1 VSRTCCRRLR
11 RSSRWGESRP
21 DHWIFNA
28 LARQLG
34 LEPLRLGRSPREW
47 LDELLAL
54 DAHAPF
60 AAVLRRGGLRERRE
74 RPWLAFRRNVEPPEP
89 PPFNTPSGRIEIEST
104 TLATMDFAQTSYGRP
119 VPALPT
125 FLEDAEGPGAGPGAY
140 PLQLLTTKAQHR
152 CHSSFSGNPLL
163 EELFVQDAWI
173 HPADARSRGVRD
185 GEEIEVFNARGRT
198 RLRARVTER
207 IKPGVLMIHEGAW
220 YRPDAEG
227 VDRGGNPNV
236 LTTDEASPAGAYAYN
251 SARVEVRSPGTA

>member
-1 VSRTCCRRLR
+1 
-11 RSSRWGESRP
+11 
-21 DHWIFNA
+21 
-28 LARQLG
+28 
-34 LEPLRLGRSPREW
+34 
-47 LDELLAL
+47 
-54 DAHAPF
+54 
-60 AAVLRRGGLRERRE
+60 
-74 RPWLAFRRNVEPPEP
+74 
-89 PPFNTPSGRIEIEST
+89 
-104 TLATMDFAQTSYGRP
+104 MDFAQTSYGRP